1 MTSVLL
7 GVVIIEGANS
17 KSSMMIALLSNRI
30 LFEIRKGDTLL
41 RNIFFVFKVDLFE
54 LNYLHN
60 FWYPKYTNRHWMDKN
75 SMFFLLNDE
84 QKMRLDYSAISQTSR
99 LVIFL
104 QPWNILKTHLKILT
118 KNFTMKIIFY
128 LSVSFMVS
136 KLVCLFHITLLKSSS
151 FVSAYLFLKVK
162 IFKKPRLIYI
172 KLASEISPTHN
183 KSLACESAIKY

>member
-60 FWYPKYTNRHWMDKN
+60 FWYPKYTNRH
-75 SMFFLLNDE
+75 
-84 QKMRLDYSAISQTSR
+84 
-99 LVIFL
+99 
-104 QPWNILKTHLKILT
+104 
-118 KNFTMKIIFY
+118 
-128 LSVSFMVS
+128 
-136 KLVCLFHITLLKSSS
+136 
-151 FVSAYLFLKVK
+151 
-162 IFKKPRLIYI
+162 
-172 KLASEISPTHN
+172 
-183 KSLACESAIKY
+183 